1 MPDKI
6 KWRIIAKPFVNKNAL
21 LVNFKPLIYLF
32 IFTFFFFSFI
42 SLATPQDKAFKLA
55 ITIKKLKTLD
65 APITFE
71 LFKIVNEKSAQWT
84 LLKPLK
90 TKTITLNDNQLIVY
104 FDGVTQ
110 GKYSI
115 RAFQDI
121 NKNNILDTSISS
133 IPKEPVAFSQ
143 NPSLFSG
150 EPTIEDTMF
159 LVQSDMTIP
168 LNFKHPKKK
177 KKKKHK

>member
-21 LVNFKPLIYLF
+21 LVNFKTLIYLF
-32 IFTFFFFSFI
+32 IFTCCFFSLI
-42 SLATPQDKAFKLA
+42 SQAQTQDKTFKLT

-71 LFKIVNEKSAQWT
+71 LFKVVDEKTAQWP
-84 LLKPLK
+84 LLTPLK
-90 TKTITLNDNQLIVY
+90 TKTITLNDNELIVY
-104 FDGVTQ
+104 FEGLIRGD
-110 GKYSI
+110 YSV

-121 NKNNILDTSISS
+121 NKNKVLDTSISS

-143 NPSLFSG
+143 NPSLFGG
-150 EPTIEDTMF
+150 EPTMEDTRF
-159 LVQSDMTIP
+159 LVTSDTSIS

-177 KKKKHK
+177 KKRKHK

>member
-6 KWRIIAKPFVNKNAL
+6 KWRIIAKPFVNKNDL
-21 LVNFKPLIYLF
+21 LVNFNPLIHLF
-32 IFTFFFFSFI
+32 IFTCCFFCFI
-42 SLATPQDKAFKLA
+42 SPTTAQDKTFKLVIA
-55 ITIKKLKTLD
+55 IKKLKTFD

-71 LFKIVNEKSAQWT
+71 LFKIADEKSAHWA
-84 LLKPLK
+84 LLTPLK
-90 TKTITLNDNQLIVY
+90 RKTITLNSNELIVY
-104 FDGVTQ
+104 FEGLNQ
-110 GKYSI
+110 GEYAV

-143 NPSLFSG
+143 NPSLFGG
-150 EPTIEDTMF
+150 EPTIEDTRF
-159 LVQSDMTIP
+159 LVTSDTSIS

-177 KKKKHK
+177 KKRKHK

>member
-1 MPDKI
+1 MPVKI

-32 IFTFFFFSFI
+32 IFTCCFFSFI
-42 SLATPQDKAFKLA
+42 SSATPQDKTFKLT

-71 LFKIVNEKSAQWT
+71 LFKVVDEKTAQWP
-84 LLKPLK
+84 LLTPLK
-90 TKTITLNDNQLIVY
+90 TKTMTLNGNELIVY
-104 FDGVTQ
+104 FEELTQ
-110 GKYSI
+110 GNYSV

-143 NPSLFSG
+143 NPSLFGS
-150 EPTIEDTMF
+150 EPTVEETRFLINSDTAI
-159 LVQSDMTIP
+159 S

-177 KKKKHK
+177 KKRKHK